1 MANHSPNGNLK
12 AEDII
17 LLPTKYDY
25 GCGTNF
31 PIDQM
36 SFYRS
41 DLNLEIIEKV
51 NDFEYGLSKPQ
62 RNQEPYMRIFVR
74 DPSKYEDAL
83 IAFKKYSRQFE
94 RPEFVENLKG
104 EVIKK
109 NKEKNA
115 PHVLDQLQD
124 TTSIENVFSN
134 TTGEKRQYAGNLCT
148 PQLGAPDLRHTSEK
162 QRNST
167 TESRKRQVSEFNNER
182 LLLDDMEDSEL
193 SETDPKRQRR

>member
-1 MANHSPNGNLK
+1 MYQDVLVKADPAFKFLDNLREPAKYVQFTDLVINRIKRSKDPLLRESQEIIDRIQKRNLYQYVDGFFLKELQWKDYFQAQDVANHSPSGTLT

-31 PIDQM
+31 PIDRM

-41 DLNLEIIEKV
+41 DLNLEIIDKV

-94 RPEFVENLKG
+94 RPEFVESLKA
-104 EVIKK
+104 EVLKK
-109 NKEKNA
+109 N
-115 PHVLDQLQD
+115 
-124 TTSIENVFSN
+124 
-134 TTGEKRQYAGNLCT
+134 R
-148 PQLGAPDLRHTSEK
+148 
-162 QRNST
+162 
-167 TESRKRQVSEFNNER
+167 ER
-182 LLLDDMEDSEL
+182 
-193 SETDPKRQRR
+193 